1 MTVAINKRSGAG
13 TFAFLKSKIE
23 WMEISDYY
31 VGDIDSDKP
40 VAVMAGATV
49 VGTIVA
55 PVVHVNGLLYGTA
68 VSRELIV
75 QSKGMI
81 WSNVYTI
88 RLQVDAG
95 GTIQGFI
102 SNIDDA
108 AYDSLRSLN
117 TPSNLPPLFFDKNAP
132 DGAPPPPTPDQLDAL
147 TRLQAE
153 AGAALAAR
161 AELERSFDT
170 RLTEIVGATSARATA
185 LDKEVGALRENL
197 AAVSQELSEAQA
209 LSKTQVEQIERA
221 NHELGLT
228 HTLLNEKTEEWEE
241 LTAVYEQ
248 LLADHEQL
256 QSNRNRL
263 DIALHEKTI
272 EVDEL
277 LERTTS
283 LETALQSSLQHSSE
297 QEDALVRWQELS
309 ETCQERANTLE
320 SELSAVSFKLEESR
334 RLTDMLRAQR
344 KEAEDSWEKSEEEL
358 KQTAS
363 QLADLTLVHEKTKE
377 EADKTRK
384 QLTENIHRLEPLRQQ
399 VETLTKERD
408 SLQTA
413 LQESSQL
420 FQTLH
425 RKEQLLRKELDETNE
440 TLEKNRIAL
449 EKFNKKQTQQLS
461 AQTAVIMGEANKTI
475 RSIKQRLAE
484 ATQMNTIQR
493 EQLSWHKLSLSST
506 QTELTQARQTIEE
519 LREAAATS
527 SKDADKISDLQ
538 KEVERLTKILAAS
551 KQRFTSLQAKVDAKQ
566 KEVDALK
573 GNKEKLRRVRLQ
585 LKANEKEIDRYIA
598 ESNQQGQHLA
608 DIQSTLIERE
618 IQLQQMTETARKQ
631 VAFIKKMKQI
641 TTERIRKLQE
651 QVNSQGGEGAK

>member
-49 VGTIVA
+49 VGTIFA

-102 SNIDDA
+102 SNIDEA

-117 TPSNLPPLFFDKNAP
+117 NPSNLPPLFFDKNAP

-185 LDKEVGALRENL
+185 LDKEVGVLRENL
-197 AAVSQELSEAQA
+197 ATVSQQLSEAQT

-228 HTLLNEKTEEWEE
+228 HNLLNEKTGEWEE

-248 LLADHEQL
+248 LSADHEQL

-309 ETCQERANTLE
+309 ETRQERANTLE

-334 RLTDMLRAQR
+334 RLTDMLRSQR

-363 QLADLTLVHEKTKE
+363 QLADLTLVHEKMRE

-399 VETLTKERD
+399 VETLQKERD
-408 SLQTA
+408 SLQSA

-425 RKEQLLRKELDETNE
+425 RKEQLLRKELDETNA

-506 QTELTQARQTIEE
+506 QTELTQARQTIER
-519 LREAAATS
+519 LRETAVSS
-527 SKDADKISDLQ
+527 SKDADEISDLQ
-538 KEVERLTKILAAS
+538 KEVERLTKILTTS

-566 KEVDALK
+566 KEVDALRE
-573 GNKEKLRRVRLQ
+573 NKEKLRRVRLQ
-585 LKANEKEIDRYIA
+585 LKANEKEIDRYIT

-651 QVNSQGGEGAK
+651 QVNSRGGEGAK